1 MTKPLR
7 VTVETIVGLLP
18 KSGKVLE
25 IGSRQ
30 EKNQKNVANLR
41 RLFPQGEYLGVDMR
55 SGPGVDRVVNAEK
68 LPFKDNS
75 IDVVLCLETLE
86 HAEKPWLI
94 SEEIERVTKN
104 SGVMIVSS
112 QQNFPIHMH
121 PSDYFRFTPYGLKS
135 LFKKLKSS
143 LLIGISPAFDNEA
156 RLNPQ
161 AVIMVGWKRKND
173 LGRKIKKELLKKE
186 GQVSGHKPYRHRIQ
200 DGWKWIK
207 KGIWEANFKQ
217 KIEFF

>member
-7 VTVETIVGLLP
+7 VTVEIIVDLLP

-161 AVIMVGWKRKND
+161 TVIMVGWKRKND
-173 LGRKIKKELLKKE
+173 LGRKIKKE
-186 GQVSGHKPYRHRIQ
+186 
-200 DGWKWIK
+200 
-207 KGIWEANFKQ
+207 
-217 KIEFF
+217 

>member
-7 VTVETIVGLLP
+7 KTIEVIVNSLP
-18 KSGKVLE
+18 RSSKVLE

-30 EKNQKNVANLR
+30 EKNQKEIANLR
-41 RLFPQGEYLGVDMR
+41 KLFPKAEYVGVDMR
-55 SGPGVDRVVNAEK
+55 SGPGVDKVVNGEK

-75 IDVVLCLETLE
+75 FNVVLCLETLE

-94 SEEIERVTKN
+94 SEEIERVTSNK
-104 SGVMIVSS
+104 GTMIISS

-135 LFKKLKSS
+135 LFKQLKSS
-143 LLIGISPAFDNEA
+143 LLIGISPAFNNEA
-156 RLNPQ
+156 KLNPQ
-161 AVIMVGWKRKND
+161 TVVLIGWKRKND
-173 LGRKIKKELLKKE
+173 LNRKIKKELLKNE
-186 GQVSGHKPYRHRIQ
+186 EIISGHKPYRHRIQ

-207 KGIWEANFKQ
+207 RGVWEANFKQ

>member
-7 VTVETIVGLLP
+7 KTIETIVDLLP
-18 KSGKVLE
+18 NPGRVLE

-30 EKNQKNVANLR
+30 EKNQKEMANLR
-41 RLFPQGEYLGVDMR
+41 KLFPKAEYVGVDMR
-55 SGPGVDRVVNAEK
+55 SGPGVDKVINGEK

-75 IDVVLCLETLE
+75 FNVVLCLETLE

-94 SEEIERVTKN
+94 SKEIERVVSNKGT
-104 SGVMIVSS
+104 MIISS

-135 LFKKLKSS
+135 LFKNLKSS
-143 LLIGISPAFDNEA
+143 LLIGISPAFNDEA
-156 RLNPQ
+156 KLNPQ
-161 AVIMVGWKRKND
+161 TVVLVGWKRKNN
-173 LGRKIKKELLKKE
+173 LRGKIKKELIKNEDLI
-186 GQVSGHKPYRHRIQ
+186 SGHKPYRHRVQ
-200 DGWKWIK
+200 DGWKWIRR
-207 KGIWEANFKQ
+207 GVWETKFRQ

>member
-7 VTVETIVGLLP
+7 ATVEVIVNFLP

-161 AVIMVGWKRKND
+161 TVIMVGWKRKND

>member
-7 VTVETIVGLLP
+7 ATVEVIVNFLP

-161 AVIMVGWKRKND
+161 TVIMVGWKRKND

-186 GQVSGHKPYRHRIQ
+186 DQISGHKPYRHRVQ

>member
-7 VTVETIVGLLP
+7 VTVEIIVNFLP

-161 AVIMVGWKRKND
+161 TVIMVGWKRKND

-186 GQVSGHKPYRHRIQ
+186 DQISGHKPYRHRVQ

>member
-1 MTKPLR
+1 MWSCVWKHWNML
-7 VTVETIVGLLP
+7 
-18 KSGKVLE
+18 K
-25 IGSRQ
+25 
-30 EKNQKNVANLR
+30 
-41 RLFPQGEYLGVDMR
+41 
-55 SGPGVDRVVNAEK
+55 
-68 LPFKDNS
+68 
-75 IDVVLCLETLE
+75 
-86 HAEKPWLI
+86 KPWLI

-161 AVIMVGWKRKND
+161 TVIMVGWKRKMIWVE
-173 LGRKIKKELLKKE
+173 KLKRN
-186 GQVSGHKPYRHRIQ
+186 Y
-200 DGWKWIK
+200 
-207 KGIWEANFKQ
+207 
-217 KIEFF
+217 